1 MDRRKNGCKR
11 HLIGDADGLPL
22 IIVTPPANVRD
33 EVPLVAML
41 DDLPPVRMPSGQ
53 SRYRPGAAV
62 GDRAYGFPW
71 IIKQVVERRIA
82 SLLAPR
88 GSPHG
93 SGLGRVRYV
102 IERTMS
108 WMTGFRRIE
117 MCFERSGAHWQA
129 FNELACCVI
138 CANRLRAVNSAQR
151 QKRMAA

>member
-1 MDRRKNGCKR
+1 
-11 HLIGDADGLPL
+11 
-22 IIVTPPANVRD
+22 
-33 EVPLVAML
+33 ML
-41 DDLPPVRMPSGQ
+41 DDLPPVRQPSGQ
-53 SRYRPGAAV
+53 RRYRPGAAV
-62 GDRAYGFPW
+62 GDRGYGFQW
-71 IIKQVVERRIA
+71 VVRQVAARRIA

-117 MCFERSGAHWQA
+117 MCFERTGAHWQA

-138 CANRLRAVNSAQR
+138 CANRLRAVNRAER